1 MAPGESSL
9 DRRQGSLPPHA
20 RLTPAG
26 RRGAQACAGS
36 ASVGGCG
43 PRALQMDPLEAPAS
57 TRGPHVWPLLG
68 PGLVVSDEHHA
79 QLGCL

>member
-1 MAPGESSL
+1 MAPGESSR
-9 DRRQGSLPPHA
+9 DRRQGSLPPVPGS
-20 RLTPAG
+20 RRRAG
-26 RRGAQACAGS
+26 GEHKRALGPP
-36 ASVGGCG
+36 VGGCG

-57 TRGPHVWPLLG
+57 THGPHVWPLLG